1 MAAKCKAELQ
11 KLPSQGAENQAKR
24 QQIIETMKEAYNAR
38 KEWMQRKTF
47 RHTKNMPPMS
57 MMYKYLLIRKQMS
70 RLEDKQKNAAKKQ
83 MEATKTRVQQKRLE
97 KDMAK
102 AEKHGLKKKIALLK
116 WHVKEARTCHKQM
129 INTIKKDFNNSL
141 AYLYTQIEETK
152 LKLKKQTNQRNI
164 VPPTPIVR
172 VAPYSYWR
180 DQAKGLHYSVQHY
193 TGRRFSR
200 RISPHVLDGQQSDSD

>member
-1 MAAKCKAELQ
+1 MQEKNGCRGGHSGTPRKC
-11 KLPSQGAENQAKR
+11 
-24 QQIIETMKEAYNAR
+24 
-38 KEWMQRKTF
+38 
-47 RHTKNMPPMS
+47 PPMTI
-57 MMYKYLLIRKQMS
+57 MYKYFLIIQQMI
-70 RLEDKQKNAAKKQ
+70 RLEDKQKKAAKKQ
-83 MEATKTRVQQKRLE
+83 KEAAKKRVQQKRLE

-102 AEKHGLKKKIALLK
+102 AEKQGLKKKIALLK
-116 WHVKEARTCHKQM
+116 WHVKEARTGHKQM

-141 AYLYTQIEETK
+141 AELYTQIEETK

-164 VPPTPIVR
+164 VPPWRLR

-180 DQAKGLHYSVQHY
+180 DQAKGLHPSLHDY